1 MSTRK
6 HYDVRY
12 IGTQK
17 QLFID
22 DYIIESMNNVQ
33 KVLNQPEKY
42 PGNPIVKMDQP
53 WEVGTYKWPIG
64 RNMTE
69 EEMRMADKQ
78 GPLYYVTG
86 SIEYDKE
93 EDIYKMWCQIGS
105 YLLSEQSLCYL
116 TSKDG
121 IHWDKPTLG
130 LVKYRGYETNIL
142 LEITPTSRRFGPRG
156 IYTQQYKDKG
166 SGRWTGIDGPC
177 VFKDPVA
184 TNPDR
189 RYKMLYHI
197 MENGNYAILCEAFSP
212 DGIHWTPWEGNPIG
226 RSDAQDTVY
235 WDYKNQK
242 YMACPRCFSK
252 PNNLYLYEDPPIGIR
267 VVGQIESTDFE
278 HWSDKVPIVKADEQ
292 DGPFDRQFYHMQV
305 MQYEGVYIGFLGV
318 FHIVPEYEQQEKL
331 EAKRMDNLDVQLT
344 FSRDG
349 RAWMRAG
356 DRGVFIANSPNKGS
370 YDYGLIWALQ
380 EPLPV
385 IIDDEIYIYYTGQ
398 PGLHWYYSRGEAQEG
413 SVCLARLR
421 LDGFVSLDA
430 LDKGT
435 LTTKPFPV
443 VEGSDVRGL
452 EINSKTAKQGFVSV
466 EVLDLHGRPI
476 PGFTKDNCDAFSGD
490 EVRHTVTWNGKTD
503 MGRLKG
509 KVVRLR
515 FYLGKAKLFSFRLL
529 R

>member
-1 MSTRK
+1 MSMQQD
-6 HYDVRY
+6 YDVKNV
-12 IGTQK
+12 GTQK

-22 DYIIESMNNVQ
+22 DYIIESMNDVQ
-33 KVLNQPEKY
+33 KVLNQPDKY

-53 WEVGTYKWPIG
+53 WEVGTYKWPTN
-64 RNMTE
+64 RSMTE

-78 GPLYYVTG
+78 GPLYYVAG

-105 YLLSEQSLCYL
+105 YLLTQQSLCYL

-121 IHWDKPTLG
+121 IHWEKPTLG
-130 LVKYRGYETNIL
+130 LVKYRGYDTNIL
-142 LEITPTSRRFGPRG
+142 LEITPTPRTFGPRG

-166 SGRWTGIDGPC
+166 SGRWPGIDGPC
-177 VFKDPVA
+177 VFKDPVES
-184 TNPDR
+184 NPGR

-197 MENGNYAILCEAFSP
+197 DQNGDSGLLCEAFSP

-242 YMACPRCFSK
+242 YMACPRCMRK
-252 PNNLYLYEDPPIGIR
+252 PNNLYLYEDPPIRIR
-267 VVGQIESTDFE
+267 VVGQIESNDFE

-292 DGPFDRQFYHMQV
+292 DEAYDRQFYHMQV
-305 MQYEGVYIGFLGV
+305 MQYEGVYIGFPGV
-318 FHIVPEYEQQEKL
+318 FRIVPEYERQEKL
-331 EAKRMDNLDVQLT
+331 EPKRMDNVDIQLT

-349 RAWMRAG
+349 RRWMRAG
-356 DRGVFIANSPNKGS
+356 NRGVFIPNSPNKGS
-370 YDYGLIWALQ
+370 YDYGLIWTLQ
-380 EPLPV
+380 EPLP
-385 IIDDEIYIYYTGQ
+385 IIVNDEIWIYYIGQ
-398 PGLHWYYSRGEAQEG
+398 PGLHWYYSRGEPQEG
-413 SVCLARLR
+413 SVCLAKLR

-430 LDKGT
+430 AEKGT
-435 LTTKPFPV
+435 LTTKPFPI
-443 VEGSDVRGL
+443 VEGSDIRGL
-452 EINSKTAKQGFVSV
+452 EINSKTAKQGFISV
-466 EVLDLHGRPI
+466 EVLDLHERPI
-476 PGFTKDNCDAFSGD
+476 PGFTKEDCDAFIGD

-503 MGRLKG
+503 MSRLEG

-515 FYLGKAKLFSFRLL
+515 FYLGKAKLFAFRLL